1 MAKSF
6 KEGVMEYTSIDC
18 VYRKHFPFW
27 ESLSEEDRQLLCSGT
42 REVSYKKGEAIHDGD
57 DCTGAIFVKKG
68 CVRVF
73 VLSDEGKEVTL
84 YRLFEGDVCL
94 LAASCVVQAITFD
107 VYVEATE
114 DSQCYILSPYAF
126 QEVADR
132 NTDMKIYALELTV
145 ERFSDVMWVI
155 QQILFMSLDR
165 RVALFLYEE
174 LNARGGDV
182 VKLTHEQ
189 IAKFISS
196 AREAVSRMLKYFEA
210 EGIVELSRSGV
221 KVIDRKKLKAKAF

>member
-1 MAKSF
+1 MVLNCA
-6 KEGVMEYTSIDC
+6 DC

-27 ESLSEEDRQLLCSGT
+27 ESLSEADRELLCSGT

-68 CVRVF
+68 CVRVYI
-73 VLSDEGKEVTL
+73 LSDEGKEVTL

-107 VYVEATE
+107 VCVEATE
-114 DSQCYILSPYAF
+114 DSECYILNPSAF

-132 NTDMKIYALELTV
+132 NDEMKIYALELTV
-145 ERFSDVMWVI
+145 ERFSDVMWAI

-174 LNARGGDV
+174 MNARGGDT

-189 IAKFISS
+189 IAKYISS

>member
-1 MAKSF
+1 M
-6 KEGVMEYTSIDC
+6 EGCSVDS
-18 VYRKHFPFW
+18 VYRMHFPFW
-27 ESLSEEDRQLLCSGT
+27 DILPEDDRRLLCSGT

-57 DCTGAIFVKKG
+57 DCTGAIFVKSG
-68 CVRVF
+68 CVRVYI
-73 VLSDEGKEVTL
+73 LSDEGKEVTL

-94 LAASCVVQAITFD
+94 LAASCVIQAITFD

-114 DSQCYILSPYAF
+114 DSECYILNPKAF
-126 QEVADR
+126 SDVADR
-132 NTDMKIYALELTV
+132 NTDMKLFALELTV

-165 RVALFLYEE
+165 RIALFLYEE
-174 LNARGGDV
+174 LSARGGDT

-189 IAKFISS
+189 IAKYISS

-221 KVIDRKKLKAKAF
+221 KVIDKKKLKAKAL

>member
-1 MAKSF
+1 MDNCS
-6 KEGVMEYTSIDC
+6 VND
-18 VYRKHFPFW
+18 VYKKHFPFW
-27 ESLSEEDRQLLCSGT
+27 DSLDEADRSLLCSGT

-68 CVRVF
+68 CVRVYI
-73 VLSDEGKEVTL
+73 LSDEGKEVTL

-114 DSQCYILSPYAF
+114 DSDCYILNPKAF
-126 QEVADR
+126 SEVADR
-132 NTDMKIYALELTV
+132 NTDMKLYALELTV

-174 LNARGGDV
+174 LAKFGGDT
-182 VKLTHEQ
+182 VKMTHEQ
-189 IAKFISS
+189 IAKYISS
-196 AREAVSRMLKYFEA
+196 AREAVSRMLKYFAA

-221 KVIDRKKLKAKAF
+221 KIIDKKKLKSKAYQ

>member
-1 MAKSF
+1 
-6 KEGVMEYTSIDC
+6 MENCSVDFI
-18 VYRKHFPFW
+18 YRKHFPFW
-27 ESLSEEDRQLLCSGT
+27 DSLSEDDRRLLCAET

-57 DCTGAIFVKKG
+57 DCTGAIFVKNG
-68 CVRVF
+68 CVRVYI
-73 VLSDEGKEVTL
+73 LSDEGKEVTL

-114 DSQCYILSPYAF
+114 DSQCYILNPKAF
-126 QEVADR
+126 SNVADR

-174 LNARGGDV
+174 LSGRGGDTI
-182 VKLTHEQ
+182 KLTHEQ
-189 IAKFISS
+189 IAKYISS

-221 KVIDRKKLKAKAF
+221 KIIDKQRLKAKAIN